1 MHHCRFLLL
10 ALLALAA
17 CQRNHLPQRDRLA
30 EKAEPY
36 DLFAFQRS
44 YPDPHFDWETWRQAL
59 RRAREADAAVAD
71 RNGCGGSN
79 PTAWTLQGPSNVAGR
94 VNTLAVKPDNEDV
107 VLAGFASGGIF
118 KSTDGSVT
126 WRPVFED
133 NLELAIG
140 DIVFDPQNPN
150 VVYAGTGDVNMPS
163 QVFNG
168 HGIYKST
175 DAGETWQYLGLGQQ
189 GIISHIVVHPTDS
202 QILYAAV
209 NGNPFVRND
218 QRGVFKT
225 TDGGKTW
232 QRVHFVSTQAGA
244 SDLVMNP
251 QNPQVLYASYW
262 DRIRSNTESTIYGP
276 NAKVFKTTD
285 GGATWTPLGGGLP
298 TGKMGRTGL
307 AISQQNPDKV
317 YAIFVD
323 TLSAPGGLYKTVDG
337 GQTWTLAIN
346 NLPNSYGG
354 FGWYF
359 GKIELDPN
367 NDEDVYFHGILL
379 WRKPPGASGWSV
391 ASGGHADSHDLVW
404 TPSGRRYW
412 ANDGGVYRNNPGNP
426 IPWSKSLNLPATQ
439 LYHTTYNHHQ
449 PGTYYAG
456 AQDNGILRGSNV
468 NLNNWQAIFPADG
481 FHCAFHPTE
490 PQQFWIETQNGTIHY
505 TTDGGSNW
513 KQGSACLGTG
523 DRCNWDTPFFISQH
537 PPHLLYA
544 ATYRVYASSD
554 GTGWGVT
561 SGDIT
566 DGVLTEPRFHTAS
579 CLGES
584 PLQAGKLLAGTTD
597 GNVWW
602 RTPAGAWTNVTAG
615 LPNRYVTSVHGSPTA
630 PNRLYVTHSGIKYNE
645 EIPHVHRSD
654 NNGQTWQNIS
664 GNLPQVPVNDLFVL
678 PGHADSVL
686 FVGTDVGTYFSRD
699 AGKNWSRLGKG
710 LPYVAVFDLAHNV
723 ARKQLLTATFGRGL
737 WTFPLDSVF
746 VQSAA
751 AVTTSVSGDVNT
763 EQGTGVGSVRLLP
776 GQPPMLSDTSG
787 QYLLSG
793 VPGCKTLEIAPHLNR
808 APLNGLSTYDLVI
821 ISKHILGLEPIISP
835 YRLIAADANRSGTVT
850 TFDIVLIRQLI
861 LGIDTAFA
869 NNTSWRFVPADYVFP
884 DPTNP
889 FKTVFPEKIELP
901 LQTSSVS
908 GANFVG
914 IKIGDLN
921 ASAMSHFGPPV
932 EDRTG
937 GTLVFEVN
945 AAPDGT
951 PDGDRFVEAGEILDL
966 TFRPTAPV
974 LGYQMTLEL
983 DGLAV
988 AELLP
993 SPGLSVENFGLFPTP
1008 TGGALTVSI
1017 ENASAFR
1024 LRFRAIKSGL
1034 LSEMLRLSDRITRSE
1049 AYLEGSGNAQ
1059 KISHLAL
1066 QFSSQPNFELFQNV
1080 PNPVGSG
1087 GTQISFQLPEDSDV
1101 TLTLRNAEGR
1111 LLNTLR
1117 GHFPKGLNT
1126 MWLTRSDLGAAAGV
1140 VFYQLATP
1148 KHRAVR
1154 KMVVE

>member
-1 MHHCRFLLL
+1 MRHCRFLIFVLI

-17 CQRNHLPQRDRLA
+17 CHRNQLPQRDRLA
-30 EKAEPY
+30 EKTEPY
-36 DLFAFQRS
+36 DFFAFQRS
-44 YPDPHFDWETWRQAL
+44 YPDPHFDWNTWRQAL
-59 RRAREADAAVAD
+59 RHAREADVAVAD
-71 RNGCGGSN
+71 RSGCGSSN

-118 KSTDGSVT
+118 KSTDGAAT

-140 DIVFDPQNPN
+140 DIAFDPQNPN
-150 VVYAGTGDVNMPS
+150 VVYAGTGDANMPS

-175 DAGETWQYLGLGQQ
+175 DAGETWAYLGLGEQ
-189 GIISHIVVHPTDS
+189 GIVSHIVVHPTDS

-218 QRGVFKT
+218 QRGIFKT

-232 QRVHFVSTQAGA
+232 QRIHFVSNQAGA
-244 SDLVMNP
+244 SDLVMNT

-262 DRIRSNTESTIYGP
+262 DRIRSNTESVIYGP

-285 GGATWTPLGGGLP
+285 GGATWTQLGGGLP

-323 TLSAPGGLYKTVDG
+323 TLSTLGGLYKTVNG
-337 GQTWTLAIN
+337 GQSWTLMNGVPN
-346 NLPNSYGG
+346 NYGG

-359 GKIELDPN
+359 GKIDLNPT
-367 NDEDVYFHGILL
+367 NDEDVFFHGILL
-379 WRKPPGASGWSV
+379 WRKPPANTGWSV
-391 ASGGHADSHDLVW
+391 ASGGHSDSHDLVW

-412 ANDGGVYRNNPGNP
+412 ANDGGVYRNNPGSMT
-426 IPWSKSLNLPATQ
+426 WTKSINLPATQ

-456 AQDNGILRGSNV
+456 AQDNGILRGSNI

-481 FHCAFHPTE
+481 FNCAFHPTE
-490 PQQFWIETQNGTIHY
+490 PQQFWIEIQNGAIHY

-513 KQGSACLGTG
+513 KQGPACLGTG

-566 DGVLTEPRFHTAS
+566 DGVLTEPRFHTVS

-584 PLQAGKLLAGTTD
+584 PLLAGKLIAGTTD

-602 RTPAGAWTNVTAG
+602 RTPAGAWTDVTAG

-654 NNGQTWQNIS
+654 NNGQTWVNIS

-686 FVGTDVGTYFSRD
+686 FAGTDVGTYFTLD

-710 LPYVAVFDLAHNV
+710 LPYVAVFDLVHNPG
-723 ARKQLLTATFGRGL
+723 RKQLQAATFGRGL

-746 VQSAA
+746 VQSNT
-751 AVTTSVSGDVNT
+751 AVVTSVGGDVNT
-763 EQGTGVGSVRLLP
+763 EEGTGVGGVRLLS

-787 QYLLSG
+787 QYLLGS
-793 VPGCKTLEIAPHLNR
+793 VPGCQTLEIAPYLDK
-808 APLNGLSTYDLVI
+808 APLNGVSTYDLVI
-821 ISKHILGLEPIISP
+821 ISKHILGLEPIASP
-835 YRLIAADANRSGTVT
+835 YRLIAADANRSGSVT
-850 TFDIVLIRQLI
+850 TFDIVQIRRLI
-861 LGIDTAFA
+861 LGIDTVFA
-869 NNTSWRFVPADYVFP
+869 NNTSWRFVPKNYTFP

-889 FKTVFPEKIELP
+889 FKAPFPEKLELP
-901 LQTSSVS
+901 LQASPVS
-908 GANFVG
+908 GADFVG

-921 ASAMSHFGPPV
+921 ATALPNFSPQA

-937 GTLVFEVN
+937 GTLVFEVT
-945 AAPDGT
+945 ADDM
-951 PDGDRFVEAGEILDL
+951 DGDRFVSAGETLDL
-966 TFRPTAPV
+966 SFRPVAAA

-988 AELLP
+988 AEVLP
-993 SPGLSVENFGLFPTP
+993 SASVSVDNFGVFRSAEGEAMTVSVENP
-1008 TGGALTVSI
+1008 GG
-1017 ENASAFR
+1017 FR
-1024 LRFRAIKSGL
+1024 ARFRATKTGL

-1049 AYLEGSGNAQ
+1049 AYFQHYSRSQ
-1059 KISHLAL
+1059 RISKLAL
-1066 QFSSQPNFELFQNV
+1066 KFPSAPHFELLQNA
-1080 PNPVGSG
+1080 PNPMGSD
-1087 GTQISFQLPEDSDV
+1087 GTQVSFRLPEASDAV
-1101 TLTLRNAEGR
+1101 LTLRNAEGR
-1111 LLNTLR
+1111 VLKTLR
-1117 GHFPKGLNT
+1117 GFFPKGLNT
-1126 MWLTRSDLGAAAGV
+1126 LTLTRSDLGVASGV
-1140 VFYQLATP
+1140 VFYQLDTP
-1148 KHRAVR
+1148 KHSAAR
-1154 KMVVE
+1154 KMVVGE